1 MGHLD
6 GAGTTDTPQSYRFE
20 DTDLPYAADSLSYR
34 LRQVD
39 TGGTESFSEAVT
51 IARQVTEAELLPTYP
66 NPARS
71 QATVRFAVP
80 NRQDVRIDLYDML
93 GRRIRTVVDTNA
105 EGRTEAQLDVS
116 SLASGTYFLRMQTE
130 DGPVD
135 THRVTVVR

>member
-1 MGHLD
+1 
-6 GAGTTDTPQSYRFE
+6 
-20 DTDLPYAADSLSYR
+20 
-34 LRQVD
+34 VD

-80 NRQDVRIDLYDML
+80 NQQAVRIVLYDVL
-93 GRRIRTVVDTNA
+93 GRRVQTVVDTDA

-116 SLASGTYFLRMQTE
+116 GRASGTYFLRMQTE